1 MAQFNFTT
9 NIEKRM
15 SATGKVYCIDR
26 MTSDYAQAHPFDV
39 DAFIESVYQEFAGTE
54 FDESREVL
62 RSVWTAVL
70 SVTSPC
76 GDASLYPNKNGQ
88 HRAAAMKIWH
98 KAGDYW
104 RRGLRLGDTLPDMV
118 PMTKITR
125 LDDGSWIA
133 LFPKDMHLLTD
144 TTNVQA
150 DLQSDC
156 AEYEDLQ
163 SCIINADTQCD
174 GIANPAER
182 IETTTDCTGNEVCVP
197 ATVEPIMADSPQ
209 LETSGYSSSAELE
222 QLRAENLRLQEQIAH
237 IQAQQQCPRR
247 QRQPRK
253 PAANRQ
259 PAVPYAAV
267 SQQDSQDSQD
277 SSKSLLKAVGM
288 VAAAT
293 VALFVIYETGLLIP
307 LGLIGLATGGILK

>member
-15 SATGKVYCIDR
+15 PATGKVVCIDR
-26 MTSDYAQAHPFDV
+26 MTSGYAVAHPLDV
-39 DAFIESVYQEFAGTE
+39 DAFIESVYQEFASTE
-54 FDESREVL
+54 FEESREAL
-62 RSVWTAVL
+62 HSVWTAVL
-70 SVTSPC
+70 SNMNPR

-88 HRAAAMKIWH
+88 HRAAAMKVWH

-104 RRGLRLGDTLPDMV
+104 RRGLRIGDTLPDMV

-133 LFPKDMHLLTD
+133 LFPKDMHLL
-144 TTNVQA
+144 
-150 DLQSDC
+150 QSQP
-156 AEYEDLQ
+156 E
-163 SCIINADTQCD
+163 
-174 GIANPAER
+174 PA
-182 IETTTDCTGNEVCVP
+182 VS
-197 ATVEPIMADSPQ
+197 VEPIAVPQQPADPAAVEQQETPVDPAVTEPVRNQSEPQ
-209 LETSGYSSSAELE
+209 
-222 QLRAENLRLQEQIAH
+222 QLDLFAFQQLQQENEHLRLQLS
-237 IQAQQQCPRR
+237 QQQTQPRTRR

-253 PAANRQ
+253 PAAVRPSHSVCPAIPLQEDSKDRQ
-259 PAVPYAAV
+259 N
-267 SQQDSQDSQD
+267 
-277 SSKSLLKAVGM
+277 LLKALGM